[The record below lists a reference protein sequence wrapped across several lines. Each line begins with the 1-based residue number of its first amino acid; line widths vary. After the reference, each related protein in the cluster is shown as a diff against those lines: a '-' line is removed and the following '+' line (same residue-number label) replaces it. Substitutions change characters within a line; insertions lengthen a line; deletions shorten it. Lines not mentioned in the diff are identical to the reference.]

1 MQDCCCIDED
11 DFRRMLDVQKD
22 RFRQMVATAILDL
35 WKKETGS
42 LASVFIEA
50 TVCITSCSSRMTVIQ
65 VSDHFPGLIPEPPML
80 LDKIHSPGNDMFRP
94 SSRQCHLAGQKRKLV
109 EHYQDMAESSRIG
122 WLNESLQTTFDKQK
136 DSRATP
142 LGQAVQQDQRLLMDS
157 NNNQTEL
164 VDAEGEGDYSE
175 GTDKE
180 EMSSE
185 DSDMC
190 EGASSDAEDAQDS
203 PLPRSSS
210 MVPVCAGTG
219 YYTTSAKSYAASKDK
234 NSTVK
239 ADRNDSGIQD
249 MSTGSLVIDMSTTED
264 DAIAESKA
272 TALDTKWHHMNSAV
286 ENASV
291 QKSGETN
298 AVDLSQHDTDL
309 ILSPPQNYTEQVRD
323 VIRSRLLNGK
333 PKLTTSKSA
342 STKEHVMDYFPMSAA
357 SALSTPKSN
366 EVHAVAALC
375 RPFDGPG
382 WPLIKREKPSSMNG
396 RMIPQHYTSSPL
408 PLHPLHKNLLDSM
421 STSAMAAVH
430 PSLHKLFGLNSA
442 LELPES
448 KVFADSANEPD
459 EEEKQHGSYA
469 GAAQQ
474 FADQKGAAD
483 SAINNAEQKSYK
495 CNYCQKT
502 FLFKSKYHEHL
513 PVHTSAR
520 PFECHMCTRTYKYK
534 YDLRVHLRTHLG
546 IPTKSTI
553 CPFCSGKFMT
563 NKLLRHHIKEAH
575 REQQQISEEQ
585 CALSLDCAP
594 MLSPTVGSSI

>member
-1 MQDCCCIDED
+1 
-11 DFRRMLDVQKD
+11 MLDVQKD

-65 VSDHFPGLIPEPPML
+65 LSDHFPGLIPEPPMMF
-80 LDKIHSPGNDMFRP
+80 DKIHSPGSDISRP
-94 SSRQCHLAGQKRKLV
+94 VSRQFYLAAGQKRKLV
-109 EHYQDMAESSRIG
+109 DHYQDMVAESSRGMVG
-122 WLNESLQTTFDKQK
+122 WFGESLATPDKQK
-136 DSRATP
+136 DTRVNP
-142 LGQAVQQDQRLLMDS
+142 LSQSVHQDQQLLMDS
-157 NNNQTEL
+157 NNNQTGL
-164 VDAEGEGDYSE
+164 ADAEGEGNYSE
-175 GTDKE
+175 ETDRE
-180 EMSSE
+180 DMSSE

-190 EGASSDAEDAQDS
+190 EGASSDAEDAQNS
-203 PLPRSSS
+203 PSARSSS
-210 MVPVCAGTG
+210 IGGVCAGTG
-219 YYTTSAKSYAASKDK
+219 YYTASTKSYAMNKEK
-234 NSTVK
+234 NCTVK
-239 ADRNDSGIQD
+239 ADKNDSGIQD
-249 MSTGSLVIDMSTTED
+249 MSAGSLVIDMSATED
-264 DAIAESKA
+264 DCNTAAESKGS
-272 TALDTKWHHMNSAV
+272 ALDSKWHHVNSGV
-286 ENASV
+286 ENGGSG

-298 AVDLSQHDTDL
+298 VVDLSQHDTDL
-309 ILSPPQNYTEQVRD
+309 VLSPPQNYTEQVRD

-333 PKLTTSKSA
+333 QKLTPSKSA
-342 STKEHVMDYFPMSAA
+342 SKDHAMDYFPMSVA
-357 SALSTPKSN
+357 SALSAPKSSD
-366 EVHAVAALC
+366 VHAAVALC
-375 RPFDGPG
+375 RPFDSHA
-382 WPLIKREKPSSMNG
+382 WPVIKREKSNIIPMNG
-396 RMIPQHYTSSPL
+396 RMLPQHYTSSPL
-408 PLHPLHKNLLDSM
+408 PLLPLHKNLLESM
-421 STSAMAAVH
+421 SSSAMAAVH

-442 LELPES
+442 MELSES
-448 KVFADSANEPD
+448 KVFADSSKEPEGED
-459 EEEKQHGSYA
+459 KPQQGGYA
-469 GAAQQ
+469 GMAQQ
-474 FADQKGAAD
+474 FPDQKGSAD

-585 CALSLDCAP
+585 CALSLDSAP
-594 MLSPTVGSSI
+594 MLSPTVGSV

>member
-1 MQDCCCIDED
+1 MDHNL
-11 DFRRMLDVQKD
+11 RMLDVQKD
-22 RFRQMVATAILDL
+22 RFRQMVATAILEL

-50 TVCITSCSSRMTVIQ
+50 TVCITSCNSRMTVIQ
-65 VSDHFPGLIPEPPML
+65 LSDHFPGLIPEPPML
-80 LDKIHSPGNDMFRP
+80 LDKIHSPGADISRP
-94 SSRQCHLAGQKRKLV
+94 FSRQCHLAGHKRKLV
-109 EHYQDMAESSRIG
+109 EHYQDMAESSRMG
-122 WLNESLQTTFDKQK
+122 WFNESLETFDKQK
-136 DSRATP
+136 DGRANP
-142 LGQAVQQDQRLLMDS
+142 IGQVVQQDHRLLMDS
-157 NNNQTEL
+157 NNNQTGL
-164 VDAEGEGDYSE
+164 VDAEGEGDFSE
-175 GTDKE
+175 ETDKD
-180 EMSSE
+180 EMSSD

-190 EGASSDAEDAQDS
+190 EGASSGAEDVQNS
-203 PLPRSSS
+203 PSARSSS
-210 MVPVCAGTG
+210 MGAVCAGTG
-219 YYTTSAKSYAASKDK
+219 YYTASTKSYATNKEK

-239 ADRNDSGIQD
+239 ADKNDSGIQD
-249 MSTGSLVIDMSTTED
+249 MSTGSLVIDMSATED
-264 DAIAESKA
+264 DCANNTAAESKGSA
-272 TALDTKWHHMNSAV
+272 SDAKWHHMNSGV
-286 ENASV
+286 ENGSG

-309 ILSPPQNYTEQVRD
+309 VLSPPQNYTEQVRD

-333 PKLTTSKSA
+333 QKLTSSKSA
-342 STKEHVMDYFPMSAA
+342 AKEHAMDYFPMSVA
-357 SALSTPKSN
+357 STLSAPKSS
-366 EVHAVAALC
+366 EVHAVALC

-382 WPLIKREKPSSMNG
+382 WPVIKREKSNSIPTNG
-396 RMIPQHYTSSPL
+396 RMLPQHYTSSSPL
-408 PLHPLHKNLLDSM
+408 PLFPLHKNLLDSM

-430 PSLHKLFGLNSA
+430 PSLHKLFGLNSPM
-442 LELPES
+442 ELSES
-448 KVFADSANEPD
+448 KVFADSAKEPEGED
-459 EEEKQHGSYA
+459 KQQGSYA
-469 GAAQQ
+469 GMAQQ
-474 FADQKGAAD
+474 FPDPKGD

-585 CALSLDCAP
+585 CALSLDSAP
-594 MLSPTVGSSI
+594 MLSPTVGSV